1 MYILVHVSMYRCI
14 RFRVPEKG
22 SFPNAHKFSLVRI
35 HVINTRIHSMSMK
48 MKGIYLSGRFLSG
61 FTIAAF
67 RHNCVVEAA
76 SETFWE
82 LVKLIVTV
90 NFDGFFCGIHHDMA
104 FVAPMEML
112 IQLDFKVLADLA
124 VKIIGQLF

>member
-1 MYILVHVSMYRCI
+1 
-14 RFRVPEKG
+14 
-22 SFPNAHKFSLVRI
+22 
-35 HVINTRIHSMSMK
+35 MSMK
-48 MKGIYLSGRFLSG
+48 AKGISLGDGFLSG
-61 FTIAAF
+61 FTVAAF

-76 SETFWE
+76 AEAFWE

-90 NFDGFFCGIHHDMA
+90 NLDGFFGGIHHHVA